1 MISAKDVP
9 ANARILTVSVDGE
22 LVEFKDGETIYEVA
36 DRCSR
41 EVPTLCYDP
50 RLEAFGS
57 CRLCVVE
64 VEGIKN
70 PVASCTTKATDGMV
84 IKTRTNDIEQYRK
97 TLLEMG
103 ASENRNLDID
113 PLAGYASQELGNLIE
128 RYEAR
133 PVRF

>member
-22 LVEFKDGETIYEVA
+22 LVELRDGETIYEVA
-36 DRCSR
+36 ERCRR

-70 PVASCTTKATDGMV
+70 PVASCTECRNAVSCADAMRSSVGDHRASVVSDVTVKRSSKPHVA
-84 IKTRTNDIEQYRK
+84 EQNNGCGSSMPPTLRK
-97 TLLEMG
+97 QN
-103 ASENRNLDID
+103 A
-113 PLAGYASQELGNLIE
+113 
-128 RYEAR
+128 
-133 PVRF
+133 